1 MEYPEFSRLTN
12 GTDLAPIYPQR
23 LNSGGAPLRLNPTA
37 ARRYIAAFALSLSL
51 GAYPVS
57 ASAAG
62 QTAAPAPASAALANI
77 HIENFGRV
85 SPTYYRG
92 AQPKG
97 HDFADL
103 AAAGVK
109 TVIDLAQEG
118 DPAEEANAKKAGLQF
133 VRIPMTTHQSPGPLT
148 ITEFLSLVND
158 PARQPVYVHC
168 IGGRHRTGVMTAIYR
183 MTAEAWTPIQAFNEM
198 KQYKF
203 GADFLHP
210 EFKDFVL
217 GFAAPAAHDR

>member
-1 MEYPEFSRLTN
+1 MASNWQQTVPE
-12 GTDLAPIYPQR
+12 PIDI
-23 LNSGGAPLRLNPTA
+23 GGAPLRLNHTA
-37 ARRYIAAFALSLSL
+37 ARTYIAAFALTLSL
-51 GAYPVS
+51 GAYPIP
-57 ASAAG
+57 ASAAE
-62 QTAAPAPASAALANI
+62 QTAATTPARAAAALANI

-133 VRIPMTTHQSPGPLT
+133 VRIPMTTHQSPGPVT

-183 MTAEAWTPIQAFNEM
+183 MTAEAWTPIQAFHEM

-210 EFKDFVL
+210 EFKNFVL
-217 GFAAPAAHDR
+217 GFAAPAAHAHDR